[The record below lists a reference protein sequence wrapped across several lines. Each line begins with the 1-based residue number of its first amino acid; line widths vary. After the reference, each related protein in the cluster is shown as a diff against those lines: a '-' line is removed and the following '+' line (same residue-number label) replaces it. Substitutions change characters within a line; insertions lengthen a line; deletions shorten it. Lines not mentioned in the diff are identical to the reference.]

1 MASVIRDGKLQQL
14 DTFLFYKCHL
24 LSNNP
29 IKNVSVWISRTG
41 DGYLYF
47 AIALLIFLAGTQ
59 HGELFF
65 YTALAAFAI
74 EVPVYIGLKNLVKRN
89 RPFNKLKA
97 FQSHIAP
104 SDKFSMP
111 SGHTAAAFVFTSLVA
126 AFYPEFTVLAYCWAS
141 LIGLARVLL
150 GVHFPG
156 DILAGGLLGYGCAQI
171 ALNVLAVSI

>member
-29 IKNVSVWISRTG
+29 IKNLSVWVSRTG

-47 AIALLIFLAGTQ
+47 AIALLILWAGTP
-59 HGELFF
+59 HGESFF

-74 EVPVYIGLKNLVKRN
+74 EVPIYISLKNLVKRN
-89 RPFNKLKA
+89 RPFNKLQA

-111 SGHTAAAFVFTSLVA
+111 SGHTAAAFVFASIVA
-126 AFYPEFTVLAYCWAS
+126 TYYPEFAVLAYCWAS

-156 DILAGGLLGYGCAQI
+156 DILAGGLLGYGCAQ
-171 ALNVLAVSI
+171 AAFVLLAI